1 MSQPVARGVSLRR
14 IAGAAVLCALG
25 IGGVS
30 ACSREIKAATWPPVP
45 TTLQLRQASS
55 TTIGPDFS
63 NTPLPAT
70 ESINV
75 APSTIGFAR
84 GRVTM
89 TGVVQG
95 PDGPVEGAIVRIE
108 RLVDDQIATMDTVS
122 DAKGVYRLTKIQAG
136 RVRIR
141 AFRPPDLVG
150 LEPIVVFA
158 SGAFQQPLQVKR
170 FDETSIQWSLAPSE
184 PKVNEA
190 ANIVV
195 QVSRQDVGTDGI
207 LRQVP
212 VPAVGVTVTPL
223 GLLQTDLVQEALTN
237 ERGRVQVTLRC
248 LGVGGSDLQ
257 IALATGESA
266 TISPPGCQP
275 VTTTTTATIPPST
288 VPVPVVTSAPP
299 PVTVATPP
307 PETVPVVPVVP
318 DPNAVVPV
326 PQPAT
331 PVTPVAPPTVAPAPV
346 ITTAP
351 VPVPVVPAPVPVGT
365 PA

>member
-1 MSQPVARGVSLRR
+1 VNLPARLLRQLSGLTV
-14 IAGAAVLCALG
+14 ICALG
-25 IGGVS
+25 TAGVS
-30 ACSREIKAATWPPVP
+30 SCSREVKVASWAQVA

-63 NTPLPAT
+63 NTPLVAT
-70 ESINV
+70 ESVNV

-122 DAKGVYRLTKIQAG
+122 DAKGVYRLSKIQAG

-141 AFRPPDLVG
+141 AFRSPDLVG
-150 LEPIVVFA
+150 LEPVVVFA
-158 SGAFQQPLQVKR
+158 SGTFQQPLQVKR

-195 QVSRQDVGTDGI
+195 QVSRQNVGTDGI
-207 LRQVP
+207 LRQIP

-223 GLLQTDLVQEALTN
+223 GLLQSDLVQEALTD

-248 LGVGGSDLQ
+248 LGVGGADLQ
-257 IALATGESA
+257 VALATGESA
-266 TISPPGCQP
+266 KISPPGCQP
-275 VTTTTTATIPPST
+275 ATTTTGATLPPTTTAA
-288 VPVPVVTSAPP
+288 PVVTSGAPQ
-299 PVTVATPP
+299 VTVATAP
-307 PETVPVVPVVP
+307 PETVAVVPVAP
-318 DPNAVVPV
+318 DPNAVPGPPPAVSAVPV
-326 PQPAT
+326 
-331 PVTPVAPPTVAPAPV
+331 VPPPVAPAPAPV
-346 ITTAP
+346 PTTAPNPVPVAIAP
-351 VPVPVVPAPVPVGT
+351 VPVNSAP
-365 PA
+365 